1 MTLTDKEK
9 LEEIKACLDVYD
21 KSLPKLDTDKK
32 NWTTWTG

>member
-21 KSLPKLDTDKK
+21 KSLPISLNYFTKAEI
-32 NWTTWTG
+32 